1 MDEKNASTKNEREDG
16 EVKASSEE
24 KARAWT

>member
-1 MDEKNASTKNEREDG
+1 MDEKNASTKNEMEDG

-24 KARAWT
+24 KARA